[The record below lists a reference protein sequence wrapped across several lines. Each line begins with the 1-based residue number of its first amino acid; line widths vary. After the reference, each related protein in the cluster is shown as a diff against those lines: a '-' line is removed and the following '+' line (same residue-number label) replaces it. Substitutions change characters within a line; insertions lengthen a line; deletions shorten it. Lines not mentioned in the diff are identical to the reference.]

1 MWQTRLICTY
11 VAATVPVEKAGD
23 MNPLLESAKEIGLTD
38 VEQNRVEQQ
47 TQIPAIETFDPEHPP
62 IPDNGNASF
71 ERFMGTFGSPGR
83 WAGR

>member
-1 MWQTRLICTY
+1 

-23 MNPLLESAKEIGLTD
+23 MNPLLESAKEIGLTEA
-38 VEQNRVEQQ
+38 EQKYLDDTSQP
-47 TQIPAIETFDPEHPP
+47 IPDNKPFDPENPP

-71 ERFMGTFGSPGR
+71 ERFMGSFGSPKR

>member
-1 MWQTRLICTY
+1 MIATY

-23 MNPLLESAKEIGLTD
+23 MNPLLESAKEIGLSD
-38 VEQNRVEQQ
+38 ADIEHRDNNRQKQ
-47 TQIPAIETFDPEHPP
+47 TVPAAPFDPEHPP

-71 ERFMGTFGSPGR
+71 ERFMGSFGSPKR

>member
-1 MWQTRLICTY
+1 MICTY

-23 MNPLLESAKEIGLTD
+23 MNPLLESAKDIGLSD
-38 VEQNRVEQQ
+38 SERNHLEQQ
-47 TQIPAIETFDPEHPP
+47 AAIPIEAFDPEHPP

-71 ERFMGTFGSPGR
+71 ERFMGSFGSPGR